1 LDLDPGSLPPQMSFA
16 DWPELR
22 RIFTE
27 RFASKS
33 QEDWSQVF
41 DGTDACVTPVLSFQ
55 QVSSHPHNQERKTP
69 SSRTLT
75 GKRVLV
81 RLRFSPELL
90 QNRALRRSLY
100 RRTHG
105 GSAERIWVLNRK
117 KIEQMMTHGVV
128 EGDAIKAKL

>member
-1 LDLDPGSLPPQMSFA
+1 MSFT

-41 DGTDACVTPVLSFQ
+41 DGTDACVTPVLSFE
-55 QVSSHPHNQERKTP
+55 QVSSHPHNQERNSFLTDSNGEESP
-69 SSRTLT
+69 RPAPVLSRT
-75 GKRVLV
+75 
-81 RLRFSPELL
+81 PAEP
-90 QNRALRRSLY
+90 SLSSDPFIGEH
-100 RRTHG
+100 TV
-105 GSAERIWVLNRK
+105 EVLNEFGFK
-117 KIEQMMTHGVV
+117 SEEIEQMMTHGVV